1 MTKFLVDK
9 AANIPE
15 GKLKNITAGGK
26 EIVIAM
32 LKVNTMQLIIYALTQ
47 ELNYTRGF

>member
-9 AANIPE
+9 AINIPE

-26 EIVIAM
+26 EIVIA
-32 LKVNTMQLIIYALTQ
+32 
-47 ELNYTRGF
+47 EC